1 MPASLSVVVPAYNVE
16 PYIEAALESL
26 LSQHDRP
33 DEILIIDDGS
43 IDGTAE
49 KLERYKRYDFIRV
62 IRTENQG
69 LGPARN
75 LGLATS
81 KGQFVYFFDSDDL
94 LEPDFVTQMKKIIV
108 ERSPDV
114 ILFSG
119 ESFTE
124 AGYQS
129 DFSPDYRRGFSAVYD
144 RGVKAVRPLY
154 DSGGLKA
161 SACLYVSRR
170 ELWRESG
177 LSFPAIIHEDEAVF
191 LPLLARAGCTVVD
204 NRVYFRRR
212 VRANSIMTSMPTHR
226 HVESAA
232 ELVRTLS
239 SEFRSNVGGCAESA
253 LVWKEL
259 IRNQTTR
266 YVRYA
271 DQCGERPSR
280 GLVLS
285 VYKVTGH
292 PRLLALALYASLP
305 LAIRRRLGALIRKR
319 RFTGPTQ

>member
-1 MPASLSVVVPAYNVE
+1 MPATLSVVVPAYNVE

-26 LSQHDRP
+26 LNQYDLP

-43 IDGTAE
+43 TDGTPA
-49 KLERYKRYDFIRV
+49 KLEHYKSYDFIQV
-62 IRTENQG
+62 IRTENHG

-75 LGLATS
+75 LGLASS
-81 KGQFVYFFDSDDL
+81 KGEYVYFFDSDDL
-94 LEPDFVTQMKKIIV
+94 LEPDFITKMKKTII

-119 ESFTE
+119 ESFAE

-129 DFSPDYRRGFSAVYD
+129 DFSPDYRRGFSAVYEH
-144 RGVKAVRPLY
+144 GVKAVRPLY

-161 SACLYVSRR
+161 SACLYLSRR
-170 ELWRESG
+170 ELWRESC

-191 LPLLARAGCTVVD
+191 LPLLARAGRTVVD

-212 VRANSIMTSMPTHR
+212 VRANSIMTSMPTRR

-232 ELVRTLS
+232 ELVRILS
-239 SEFRSNVGGCAESA
+239 SELRSNVDSNAENV
-253 LVWKEL
+253 LVWGER

-266 YVRYA
+266 YIRYA
-271 DQCGERPSR
+271 DQCRERPDLR
-280 GLVLS
+280 LVLS
-285 VYKVTGH
+285 VCKITGRR
-292 PRLLALALYASLP
+292 RLLALALYTSLP
-305 LAIRRRLGALIRKR
+305 LGVRRILGILRRKFR
-319 RFTGPTQ
+319 SNEAEQ